1 MHAGLALGM
10 APISEDANLPESTE
24 AFMEESYVPLLLM
37 RHNRPLR
44 GVMIDRQPWVCAKE
58 FGLLM
63 GHRHPQRICRLMD
76 DDQVRTVIF
85 RTHQGDAEPVQVL
98 SESALYRAL
107 CRFSHPENRHLR
119 RWLTHEALPAL
130 RDAWEHRAQE
140 PKRTLMA
147 WDRQRI
153 SLLEWQGD
161 LWIALRDMPR
171 FAPPP
176 ATGERSLRALLN
188 RWWR

>member
-1 MHAGLALGM
+1 
-10 APISEDANLPESTE
+10 
-24 AFMEESYVPLLLM
+24 MEESYVPLLLM
-37 RHNRPLR
+37 RHNRPLH

-63 GHRHPQRICRLMD
+63 GYRHPERICRLMD

-85 RTHQGDAEPVQVL
+85 CTRQGDAEPVQVL

-130 RDAWEHRAQE
+130 RDAWEHR
-140 PKRTLMA
+140 
-147 WDRQRI
+147 QRI

-176 ATGERSLRALLN
+176 APGERSLRALLN

>member
-1 MHAGLALGM
+1 
-10 APISEDANLPESTE
+10 
-24 AFMEESYVPLLLM
+24 MEESYVPLLLM

-44 GVMIDRQPWVCAKE
+44 GVMIDRQPWVSAKE

-63 GHRHPQRICRLMD
+63 GHRHPERICRLMD

-107 CRFSHPENRHLR
+107 CRFSHPENRSLR

-176 ATGERSLRALLN
+176 ATGECSLRALLN

>member
-1 MHAGLALGM
+1 
-10 APISEDANLPESTE
+10 
-24 AFMEESYVPLLLM
+24 MEESYIPLLLM

-63 GHRHPQRICRLMD
+63 GHRHPERICRLMD

-107 CRFSHPENRHLR
+107 CRFSHPENRSLR

-140 PKRTLMA
+140 PRRTLMA

-171 FAPPP
+171 FAPPSP
-176 ATGERSLRALLN
+176 PGERSLRTLLN